1 MSDLVSVLRQAG
13 FKGKAL
19 RTAYAIAM
27 RESGG
32 RPEAFNGNTG
42 TGDRSWGLF
51 QINTLGPLKSRV
63 QQYGLQSEQ
72 DLLDPANN
80 ARAAYQLS
88 KGGTDFG
95 AWGIGPNAYRS
106 GAGFD
111 TIKKYYDAFPGASST
126 GGYPAQDAQPAVA
139 PTVSPPAVPRLSP
152 EQVFGG
158 GSLASL
164 FGSLSRQRDWLQSQQ
179 PAVPPSSP
187 GAVPAKSGALKA
199 GGGWGGSRN
208 IAKQLASIGLKSGL
222 AVSSEK
228 RTRKLTASGNPSDHW
243 TGSKQSYAYDLS
255 GNVENMD
262 RSAAQILSRLGIE
275 WDGKSAIVENK
286 IVGNH
291 RIQILY
297 RTNVGGNH
305 WTHIHVGVRKL

>member
-1 MSDLVSVLRQAG
+1 MSDLIQVLRQAG

-72 DLLDPANN
+72 DLLDPLNN
-80 ARAAYQLS
+80 ARAAFQLS

-95 AWGIGPNAYRS
+95 AWGLGPNAYRS

-111 TIKKYYDAFPGASST
+111 TIKKYYDAFPGAGPT
-126 GGYPAQDAQPAVA
+126 GTYTAQNTRAAA
-139 PTVSPPAVPRLSP
+139 AASLPAVPYLSP
-152 EQVFGG
+152 EQVSGD
-158 GSLASL
+158 GSLADLFNSL
-164 FGSLSRQRDWLQSQQ
+164 AQQRRSGRPGRKVSAAPPNATGKNWLK
-179 PAVPPSSP
+179 P
-187 GAVPAKSGALKA
+187 

-208 IAKQLASIGLKSGL
+208 IAKQLASIGLNSGL
-222 AVSSEK
+222 SVTSEK

-243 TGSKQSYAYDLS
+243 TGSKSSYAYDIS

-262 RSAAQILSRLGIE
+262 RSAAQILSRLGID
-275 WDGKSAIVENK
+275 WDGRSAIVENK

-297 RTNVGGNH
+297 RTNVGGDHFN
-305 WTHIHVGVRKL
+305 HIHVGVKKL